1 MRGVSVVKFEG
12 WYSDDC
18 HFTVTVDFVK
28 KILVHIAI
36 KLECYG
42 YDYYK
47 ISADCYP
54 PVPEDNEAL
63 TELLNKVLDFASLL
77 ISSSKEVKITRCSKK
92 LDRCL

>member
-12 WYSDDC
+12 WYNDDC
-18 HFTVTVDFVK
+18 YFEVALGFVK
-28 KILVHIAI
+28 KILVDASI

-47 ISADCYP
+47 ISTDCYP
-54 PVPEDNEAL
+54 PVPEDSEAL